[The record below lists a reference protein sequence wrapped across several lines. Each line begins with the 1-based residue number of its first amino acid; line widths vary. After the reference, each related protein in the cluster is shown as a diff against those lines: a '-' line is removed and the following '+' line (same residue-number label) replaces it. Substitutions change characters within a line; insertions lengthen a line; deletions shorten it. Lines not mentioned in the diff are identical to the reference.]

1 MKSIIK
7 IILLSLLTLISFSS
21 CQESKRKRIE
31 REAKEFTEK
40 NCPRME
46 FDNII
51 FLDSL
56 VCHNDEKN
64 DSLVCHNDEKND
76 YVYYYSVNADSAK
89 IADMKTKHSD
99 TWNTLLKAVRSSVDL
114 RYIKN
119 EGLNIVYVYSDAK
132 THKKIDEYRF
142 TIKNYQ

>member
-51 FLDSL
+51 FL
-56 VCHNDEKN
+56 